1 MRAYPAGKEVGL
13 KTEYRDGMR
22 VRRVR
27 VGNDRIIRLERTPAR
42 RLSQHDPPVYFAYVA
57 YVAYVAYAADRLM
70 MAG

>member
-1 MRAYPAGKEVGL
+1 V
-13 KTEYRDGMR
+13 R

-27 VGNDRIIRLERTPAR
+27 VGNDRIIRLERTPPAR

>member
-1 MRAYPAGKEVGL
+1 V
-13 KTEYRDGMR
+13 R

-27 VGNDRIIRLERTPAR
+27 VGNDRIIRLERTPPAR

-70 MAG
+70 MAGQRGMPREI